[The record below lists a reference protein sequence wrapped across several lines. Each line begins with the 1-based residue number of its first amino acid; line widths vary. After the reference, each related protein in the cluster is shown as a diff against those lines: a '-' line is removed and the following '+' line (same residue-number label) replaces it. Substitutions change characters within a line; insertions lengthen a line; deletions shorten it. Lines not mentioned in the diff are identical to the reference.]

1 MTISNF
7 AEIAA
12 ADQQPQTFDLFR
24 HPLPQKAKPLIFSR
38 KIRGSSLQNWWS
50 RGDLNPKLQYP
61 GQIKASAHCARN
73 FDLLDCS
80 Q

>member
-38 KIRGSSLQNWWS
+38 KIRGSSLQNWWA
-50 RGDLNPKLQYP
+50 GVT
-61 GQIKASAHCARN
+61 
-73 FDLLDCS
+73 
-80 Q
+80 

>member
-1 MTISNF
+1 MEAVSGWLDDNQQF

-12 ADQQPQTFDLFR
+12 ADQQPQIFDLFR

-50 RGDLNPKLQYP
+50 RGDLNPRPPVLRCRYYMLS
-61 GQIKASAHCARN
+61 QIY
-73 FDLLDCS
+73 
-80 Q
+80 